1 MNTSEQETKAQA
13 VGLAAWQTA
22 WTAFIRA
29 KHEGLG
35 TDGALSAVRKALSQ
49 KR

>member
-1 MNTSEQETKAQA
+1 MMNTAETESLK
-13 VGLAAWQTA
+13 LALLETA

-35 TDGALSAVRKALSQ
+35 TDGALSAVREALSR